1 MLALVTGATGFIGSV
16 LTRELTRRGYSVRA
30 LVRPHTSTE
39 APEDLGVEVRR
50 GDLMDPASLQGI
62 CDHVHIVFHLA
73 ARVAD
78 WGTGKQFYRPTIFAT
93 IERRDP

>member
-1 MLALVTGATGFIGSV
+1 
-16 LTRELTRRGYSVRA
+16 
-30 LVRPHTSTE
+30 
-39 APEDLGVEVRR
+39 
-50 GDLMDPASLQGI
+50 MDPASLQGI

-93 IERRDP
+93 IERRDL